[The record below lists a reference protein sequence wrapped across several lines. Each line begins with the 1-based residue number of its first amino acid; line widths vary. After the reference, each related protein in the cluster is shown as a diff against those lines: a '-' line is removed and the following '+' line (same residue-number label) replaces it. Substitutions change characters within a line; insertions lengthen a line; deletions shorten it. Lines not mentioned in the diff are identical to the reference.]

1 METNHV
7 YVNGAEERIEL
18 ALAEADRFSE
28 YQNLSVRDSLRIRL
42 LTEELLGMVRGL
54 TGDYTAMF
62 WIEGNTRKCYLHLQA
77 KTEMSNE
84 KRAELIA
91 ASTSG
96 KNAAAKGL
104 GGHLRNLIEIG
115 LQSFDDVAK
124 LNTQNGEIAALYS
137 FGMEPTATT
146 FSPGSWTLSRFRE
159 NLPAP
164 EERKGT
170 EDVWDQLEKSVLA
183 NLADDVSVG
192 IRDKKVDI
200 TVEKKFKY

>member
-1 METNHV
+1 METNHI
-7 YVNGAEERIEL
+7 YVNGEEDRIEL
-18 ALAEADRFSE
+18 ALSEADHFSE
-28 YQNLSVRDSLRIRL
+28 YQGLSVQDSRRVRL

-54 TGDYTAMF
+54 TGEYTAMF
-62 WIEGNTRKCYLHLQA
+62 WIEGEPKRCHLHLQA

-84 KRAELIA
+84 KRADLIA

-124 LNTQNGEIAALYS
+124 LNSQNGEAVAVYS

-146 FSPGSWTLSRFRE
+146 FSPGNWTLSRFRE

-164 EERKGT
+164 DEGKGT
-170 EDVWDQLEKSVLA
+170 EVVWDQLEKSVLA

-200 TVEKKFKY
+200 IVEKKFK

>member
-1 METNHV
+1 METNHI
-7 YVNGAEERIEL
+7 YVNGEEERIAL
-18 ALAEADRFSE
+18 ALSEAEHFSE
-28 YQNLSVRDSLRIRL
+28 YQNLSVRDSRRIRL

-62 WIEGNTRKCYLHLQA
+62 WIEGDTRKCHLHLQT
-77 KTEMSNE
+77 KMEMSNE

-104 GGHLRNLIEIG
+104 GGFLRNLIEVG

-124 LNTQNGEIAALYS
+124 LNAQNGEAYALYS

-146 FSPGSWTLSRFRE
+146 FSPGNWTLSRFRE
-159 NLPAP
+159 NLPTPA
-164 EERKGT
+164 EKKET
-170 EDVWDQLEKSVLA
+170 ETVWDQLEKSVLA

-192 IRDKKVDI
+192 IRDHKVDI
-200 TVEKKFKY
+200 IVEKKFK

>member
-1 METNHV
+1 METNHI
-7 YVNGAEERIEL
+7 YVNGQEDRIEL
-18 ALAEADRFSE
+18 ALAEADHFSE
-28 YQNLSVRDSLRIRL
+28 YQDLSVRDARRVRL

-54 TGDYTAMF
+54 TGAYTAMF
-62 WIEGNTRKCYLHLQA
+62 WIEGEKKKCHLHLQA

-104 GGHLRNLIEIG
+104 GGHLRNLIEVG

-124 LNTQNGEIAALYS
+124 LNSQSGETVAMYS

-146 FSPGSWTLSRFRE
+146 FTPGSWTLSRFRE

-164 EERKGT
+164 GERKDT
-170 EDVWDQLEKSVLA
+170 DAVWDQLEKSVLA

-200 TVEKKFKY
+200 IVEKKFK

>member
-1 METNHV
+1 METNHI
-7 YVNGAEERIEL
+7 YVNGQEDRIEL
-18 ALAEADRFSE
+18 ALAEADHFSE
-28 YQNLSVRDSLRIRL
+28 YQDLSVRDARRVRL

-54 TGDYTAMF
+54 TGAYTAMF
-62 WIEGNTRKCYLHLQA
+62 WIEGEKKKCYLHLQA

-104 GGHLRNLIEIG
+104 GGHLRNLIEVG

-124 LNTQNGEIAALYS
+124 LNSQSGETVAMYS

-146 FSPGSWTLSRFRE
+146 FTPGSWTLSRFRE
-159 NLPAP
+159 NLPA
-164 EERKGT
+164 RGKTRTQSGIS
-170 EDVWDQLEKSVLA
+170 WKSPYWP
-183 NLADDVSVG
+183 
-192 IRDKKVDI
+192 IWRM
-200 TVEKKFKY
+200 T

>member
-124 LNTQNGEIAALYS
+124 LNTQNGETAALYS

-192 IRDKKVDI
+192 IRDQKVDI

>member
-1 METNHV
+1 METNHI
-7 YVNGAEERIEL
+7 YVNGQEDRIEL
-18 ALAEADRFSE
+18 ALAEADHFSE
-28 YQNLSVRDSLRIRL
+28 YQNLSVKDARRLRL
-42 LTEELLGMVRGL
+42 LTEELLGMIRGL
-54 TGDYTAMF
+54 TGEYTAMF
-62 WIEGNTRKCYLHLQA
+62 WIEGEPKKCRLHLQA

-104 GGHLRNLIEIG
+104 GGRLRNLIEIG

-124 LNTQNGEIAALYS
+124 LNSQSGESAAIYT
-137 FGMEPTATT
+137 FGMEPSAAT
-146 FSPGSWTLSRFRE
+146 FSPSSWTLSRFRE

-164 EERKGT
+164 EEGKET
-170 EDVWDQLEKSVLA
+170 AAVWDELEKSVLA

-192 IRDKKVDI
+192 IRDQKVDI
-200 TVEKKFKY
+200 IVDKKFKS

>member
-124 LNTQNGEIAALYS
+124 LNTQNGETVALYS

-192 IRDKKVDI
+192 IRDQKVDI